1 MAVASHDGPGDPVQ
15 EDSDKM
21 STREKIL
28 VIEDEADILEVTQY
42 NLTREGYRVSTS
54 RDGEEGL
61 ARARR
66 DAPDL
71 VILDLM
77 LPGLDGLEVC
87 RRMQSDPITSA
98 IPIIMVTAKGEESD
112 VVIGLQL
119 GADDY
124 VAKPFS
130 PKELVAR
137 VRAVLRRGP
146 LREER
151 SASERIVRDGLVVD
165 VGKHQV
171 VVDGEA
177 QIFTA
182 TELRLLHFLAAHP
195 GRVFARDQLLSRVIG
210 DHAVVIDRNIDVHIG
225 AIRRKLGP
233 YRELVET
240 IRGVGYRF
248 HDAP

>member
-1 MAVASHDGPGDPVQ
+1 MATLSTIARA
-15 EDSDKM
+15 DSDKM
-21 STREKIL
+21 SNREKIL
-28 VIEDEADILEVTQY
+28 VIEDEADILEVIQY

-54 RDGEEGL
+54 RNGDDGL
-61 ARARR
+61 VCAKR

-71 VILDLM
+71 VVLDLM

-87 RRMQSDPITSA
+87 RRMQADPITAA

-112 VVIGLQL
+112 IVIGLQL

-124 VAKPFS
+124 VSKPFS
-130 PKELVAR
+130 PKELTAR
-137 VRAVLRRGP
+137 IKAVLRRGP
-146 LREER
+146 LKQEQNGNQ
-151 SASERIVRDGLVVD
+151 RIVRDGLVVD
-165 VGKHQV
+165 AEKHQV
-171 VVDGEA
+171 LVDGEA
-177 QIFTA
+177 QVFTA

-210 DHAVVIDRNIDVHIG
+210 DHAVVIDRTIDVHIG

-233 YRELVET
+233 YRDMVET

-248 HDAP
+248 LDPL